1 MHIPEYA
8 VVNMTAG
15 SSGTIKSP
23 YFPVLPYE
31 GNSDFRWNIHADSN
45 STIRLLFAFF
55 DTQEG
60 SDYIYVS
67 EQNEVECRNSQ
78 TWKLNRCSFLRCM
91 TDLRW
96 IPALSWRKRGQCQR
110 LLQFIRRRMK
120 SLSDLCPMMTSRYT
134 LDFSLCTRQFESFD
148 FQEKTW
154 RRYLRTGQFL
164 YSSGNVLLPN
174 ILVGSSEILAEYERL
189 TNWL

>member
-78 TWKLNRCSFLRCM
+78 TWKLNRCSFFKVYDGPTM
-91 TDLRW
+91 N
-96 IPALSWRKRGQCQR
+96 S
-110 LLQFIRRRMK
+110 
-120 SLSDLCPMMTSRYT
+120 SLIL
-134 LDFSLCTRQFESFD
+134 
-148 FQEKTW
+148 EKTGTVSSPFTVHSSTNEVLV
-154 RRYLRTGQFL
+154 RFVSDDDFTLHSGFLAL
-164 YSSGNVLLPN
+164 YSPVW
-174 ILVGSSEILAEYERL
+174 ILWFSRENLKAILEDWSVSL
-189 TNWL
+189 

>member
-1 MHIPEYA
+1 MEHPCRFEFDDT
-8 VVNMTAG
+8 TAICFLRYPRG
-15 SSGTIKSP
+15 VWLHLRKWSKWSGM
-23 YFPVLPYE
+23 Y
-31 GNSDFRWNIHADSN
+31 
-45 STIRLLFAFF
+45 
-55 DTQEG
+55 
-60 SDYIYVS
+60 
-67 EQNEVECRNSQ
+67 RNSQ

-154 RRYLRTGQFL
+154 RRYLRTGQFF
-164 YSSGNVLLPN
+164 YCSGNVLLPN